1 MVSVI
6 ICSRNPRSLDALK
19 INIHETIG
27 TKYELIIIDNSENHY
42 SIFSAYNKGME
53 MSRYP
58 YLCFIH
64 EDILFHSGNWG
75 KAVSKHLEDPSCGL
89 IGVCG
94 GFLLPRIPSSWSFY
108 YFTEYILQSDNRHSK
123 PVYKNTAVYNKDH
136 EKPVIALDGVFLGIR
151 KELFEKIRFDDT
163 HYKGFHFYDT
173 DICLQAYFQGFENRA
188 VNDIL
193 IEHFSKGFQGRQWVE
208 NSLTYWKKWG
218 DKMPVSSIKFS
229 EDDLQKKEYGYMT
242 GIYMK
247 RMIRTDYS
255 TQEIIRT
262 LLPFLKHVDQKN
274 ERIFCLKMS
283 IRIFLTRLA
292 KKPLSL
298 IHAASKVHVCD
309 GNDS

>member
-1 MVSVI
+1 M
-6 ICSRNPRSLDALK
+6 
-19 INIHETIG
+19 
-27 TKYELIIIDNSENHY
+27 
-42 SIFSAYNKGME
+42 
-53 MSRYP
+53 
-58 YLCFIH
+58 
-64 EDILFHSGNWG
+64 
-75 KAVSKHLEDPSCGL
+75 
-89 IGVCG
+89 
-94 GFLLPRIPSSWSFY
+94 
-108 YFTEYILQSDNRHSK
+108 
-123 PVYKNTAVYNKDH
+123 
-136 EKPVIALDGVFLGIR
+136 IALDGVFLGIR